1 MILVILGTQ
10 DKEFPRLLKA
20 VDREIK
26 KGTIVDKVVVQA
38 GQTRYESE
46 NMEIFDLLPAPEF
59 DKLIDE
65 ADIIITHGGV
75 GSILAAIKKN
85 KKIIAAARL
94 EEYKEHHNNHQ
105 KQIISE
111 FAKQGYLIELDNFDD
126 LGKIIKKINKF
137 KPKTFV
143 SNTTNMIKLI
153 ENYIEDTDNISW
165 YNRYKEVILYLFFGV
180 CTTFINIFTF
190 MFARFIGI
198 ELFLSNTIAWIV
210 AVLFAFFVNKVY
222 VFEKKNDNKKE
233 TLKECVNFFWYRFLT
248 FIFFDV
254 VTMYVAIE
262 IFHINENIS
271 KVLANILVVIFNYL
285 ASKLIIFKK

>member
-1 MILVILGTQ
+1 
-10 DKEFPRLLKA
+10 
-20 VDREIK
+20 
-26 KGTIVDKVVVQA
+26 
-38 GQTRYESE
+38 
-46 NMEIFDLLPAPEF
+46 
-59 DKLIDE
+59 
-65 ADIIITHGGV
+65 
-75 GSILAAIKKN
+75 
-85 KKIIAAARL
+85 
-94 EEYKEHHNNHQ
+94 
-105 KQIISE
+105 
-111 FAKQGYLIELDNFDD
+111 
-126 LGKIIKKINKF
+126 
-137 KPKTFV
+137 
-143 SNTTNMIKLI
+143 
-153 ENYIEDTDNISW
+153 
-165 YNRYKEVILYLFFGV
+165 
-180 CTTFINIFTF
+180 

-271 KVLANILVVIFNYL
+271 KVLANILVIIFNYL